1 VIARYLSVAGG
12 LARRQLKNLVSNPAI
27 FLPPMLMPIFFFVA
41 FAGGLSAIDQAPGF
55 DYPAGYTSFI
65 FGFVLL
71 QAAAFGGVFT
81 GFSIAADFQSGFGRR
96 LMLATPH
103 RSALIVGYGVVAL
116 FRALITFGVVTL
128 VGVAAGMNIIG
139 SGFEL
144 SGFYV
149 LAAIVNIA
157 GLLFA
162 AGIALR
168 FRSLQAT
175 PLMQVPVFL
184 FLFLAPVYV
193 PRELLG
199 GWVHSVTIFDPATHI
214 METGR
219 DLVAG
224 QPSEFLAAL
233 AIAAGMVALLLLFA
247 IRGLRSAEAAG

>member
-1 VIARYLSVAGG
+1 MRRYFSVAGG
-12 LARRQLKNLVSNPAI
+12 LAWRLLHSLVTNPLL
-27 FLPPMLMPIFFFVA
+27 FLPPMLMPIFFLVA

-55 DYPAGYTSFI
+55 DYPAGYTAFE

-81 GFSIAADFQSGFGRR
+81 GFSIAADFQSGLGRR
-96 LMLATPH
+96 FMLSTPN
-103 RSALIVGYGVVAL
+103 RSALLVGYGAVAL
-116 FRALITFGVVTL
+116 VRALVTFGVVTL
-128 VGVAAGMNIIG
+128 VALAAGMEILG
-139 SGFEL
+139 TGVEL
-144 SGFYV
+144 AAFYG
-149 LAAIVNIA
+149 LAAIVNVA

-162 AGIALR
+162 AGIGLR

-199 GWVHSVTIFDPATHI
+199 GWVHSVSGFDPATHI

-219 DLVAG
+219 DLIAG

-233 AIAAGMVALLLLFA
+233 AIAVGMAAALLVFA